1 MENMMSFTTVATAI
15 FVSFAVALVLEWI
28 SLVAL
33 MHMMPA
39 RQGQQAVA
47 QLLAAPEQCDAEQS
61 GSVQVERPRL
71 VA

>member
-1 MENMMSFTTVATAI
+1 MENMMSFATVATAI

-33 MHMMPA
+33 MRMMPA
-39 RQGQQAVA
+39 RQGQSGLP
-47 QLLAAPEQCDAEQS
+47 QLVAAPEQCEAEQDQAIQDGRS
-61 GSVQVERPRL
+61 RL